1 LFNLDKG
8 TMGYWQGKTALVTGG
23 SSGLGLAIAEKLAH
37 SCVNVAIVGRD
48 AQRLDA
54 AAAKLRAAAAGDV
67 LTISADVT
75 HPDDVKQMFDVVTA
89 RFGKLD
95 LLVNCAGSSARGDV
109 QSTTVD
115 DFRRLMELNFFALV
129 ECTRVALP
137 HLLESQGHLVNVG
150 SLASKSASRFMGG
163 YAASKFAVAAYSQQ
177 LRLELADRG
186 LHVLLVCPGPIR
198 RDEPRVYEGSE
209 QLPESARQ
217 PGAGVKVGKIDPD
230 GLAARILRAC
240 ERREVEIVVPWKARL
255 LFAISQLSPSCGD
268 WLLKKLT

>member
-1 LFNLDKG
+1 
-8 TMGYWQGKTALVTGG
+8 MGYWQRKSALVTGG
-23 SSGLGLAIAEKLAH
+23 SSGLGLAVAEKLTQAGA
-37 SCVNVAIVGRD
+37 NVAIVGRD
-48 AQRLDA
+48 AERLDTA
-54 AAAKLRAAAAGDV
+54 AARLRAAASSEA
-67 LTISADVT
+67 LTIRADIT
-75 HPDDVKQMFDVVTA
+75 QPDDVRQMVDVATG

-109 QSTTVD
+109 QSTTVEN
-115 DFRRLMELNFFALV
+115 FRQLMELNFFALV
-129 ECTRVALP
+129 ECTRAALP
-137 HLLESQGHLVNVG
+137 HLLESRGHVVNIG
-150 SLASKSASRFMGG
+150 SLAAKTASRFMGG

-198 RDEPRVYEGSE
+198 REEPRIYSASD

-230 GLAARILRAC
+230 WLAARILRAC

-268 WLLKKLT
+268 WLLSKMT